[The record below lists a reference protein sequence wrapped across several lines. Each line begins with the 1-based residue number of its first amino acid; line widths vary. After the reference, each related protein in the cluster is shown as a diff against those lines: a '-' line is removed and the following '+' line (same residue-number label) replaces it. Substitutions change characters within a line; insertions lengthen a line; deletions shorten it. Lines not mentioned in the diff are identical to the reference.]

1 MAIYYMGYYSDYL
14 KEGLFVYALRNN
26 NSDFMKEAL
35 QIQAFDKSMYT
46 NMQVVRAILSFFER
60 DPSKTN
66 FILNVILL
74 TDISQWKTTL
84 LEKLIEIFESF
95 VDSDANILL
104 LSYNPLLTIVLPC
117 DLLVKIGQAKKI
129 LSD

>member
-84 LEKLIEIFESF
+84 LEKLIEF
-95 VDSDANILL
+95 
-104 LSYNPLLTIVLPC
+104 LTAVFREPGDPDPC
-117 DLLVKIGQAKKI
+117 LCNCTK
-129 LSD
+129 